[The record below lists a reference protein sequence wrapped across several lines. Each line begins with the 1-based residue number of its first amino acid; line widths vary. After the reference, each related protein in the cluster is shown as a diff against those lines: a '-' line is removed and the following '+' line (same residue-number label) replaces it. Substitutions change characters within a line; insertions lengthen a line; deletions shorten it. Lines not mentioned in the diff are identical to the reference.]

1 MSTIVNLYSTQK
13 NEIKKFLENYYDK
26 NIEIKNDD
34 LEWKKEFDNPIEM
47 AEIMGTFIDN
57 SDKYEIN
64 MWISL
69 DSGVLIN
76 VTEYNLDDI
85 IRYLYE
91 RYPY

>member
-1 MSTIVNLYSTQK
+1 MLIYKKK

>member
-1 MSTIVNLYSTQK
+1 MNTIINLYKKKK
-13 NEIKKFLENYYDK
+13 NEIKKFLEHYYNK
-26 NIEIKNDD
+26 NIE
-34 LEWKKEFDNPIEM
+34 LEDELKWTKEFNNPIEM

-57 SDKYEIN
+57 NDKYEIN

-69 DSGVLIN
+69 DNGVLIN
-76 VTEYNLDDI
+76 VTEYNIDEI

>member
-1 MSTIVNLYSTQK
+1 MSTIVNLYSTKK

>member
-1 MSTIVNLYSTQK
+1 MNTIINLYSTKK
-13 NEIKKFLENYYDK
+13 NEIKKFLEHYYNK
-26 NIEIKNDD
+26 
-34 LEWKKEFDNPIEM
+34 KKELEDELKWTKEFNNPIEM

-57 SDKYEIN
+57 NDKYEIN

-69 DSGVLIN
+69 DNGVLIN
-76 VTEYNLDDI
+76 VTEYNIDEI

>member
-1 MSTIVNLYSTQK
+1 MNTIINLYSTKK

>member
-1 MSTIVNLYSTQK
+1 MSTIVNLYSTKK
-13 NEIKKFLENYYDK
+13 NEIKKFLEHYYNK
-26 NIEIKNDD
+26 NIEVKNED

-47 AEIMGTFIDN
+47 AEIIGTLIDN
-57 SDKYEIN
+57 NDKYQIS

-76 VTEYNLDDI
+76 VTEYNSDDI

>member
-1 MSTIVNLYSTQK
+1 MSTIVNLYSTKK

-47 AEIMGTFIDN
+47 AEIMVTFIDN